1 MRESLSAGS
10 TVPSRTDCRTLK
22 TIDGYTFNPSDDR
35 WTVAAPSGPATFN
48 FENLQGASRRLRQQI
63 KDVCSAL
70 LVSVAPSR
78 ATQAL
83 TAYRVLIRF
92 LVAEAPERSID
103 VVSLGDVLR
112 FGASLKAREL
122 YKLRR
127 LKEHLLLWVELG
139 VGGLGQDLLAALPD
153 LQTKT
158 HEVGAAVRTMDPLTG
173 PLTDIEY
180 EAVLTAVRN
189 GFASRDLSAAD
200 YTLLMLAITLG
211 ARPLQLAMLK
221 CCDLSVTGRRDGSS
235 IFILQVTRLKQGK
248 GIRPRTMFR
257 PRDLAPALGVLVER
271 QCEQARQW
279 ALANNVVA
287 EDAPIFPTGSTDQA
301 VDMGAIGLHGHYSGA
316 RLAEKLRRLL
326 ERLDV
331 PSHRTGKKLHLFQT
345 RLRRTLGT
353 RAAAEGCPAH
363 VIADLLDHSWIDSS
377 LIYIETRP
385 TMMERIDKALALQ
398 LAPVAQAFAGTLV
411 ARKDSGDG
419 RVIHTATAHLESVGT
434 CGKHAFC
441 RLAAPLAC
449 YTCTYFNPWLDAPHE
464 TLLDTLLQERED
476 LLKAAD
482 LRIAAVND
490 LTILAVAD
498 VVRRCQEMV
507 GSGAK

>member
-1 MRESLSAGS
+1 MREPLSAGA
-10 TVPSRTDCRTLK
+10 TVPSQSDCRTLK
-22 TIDGYTFNPSDDR
+22 TIDGYAFNPSDDR
-35 WTVAAPSGPATFN
+35 WTVATPSGPATFN
-48 FENLQGASRRLRQQI
+48 FKNLPGASCRLRRQI
-63 KDVCSAL
+63 KDVCGAL

-92 LVAEAPERSID
+92 LIAEAPERSID
-103 VVSLGDVLR
+103 VISLGDVLR

-127 LKEHLLLWVELG
+127 LKEHLLLWVDLG
-139 VGGLGQDLLAALPD
+139 VGGLGQDLLAALPY
-153 LQTKT
+153 LQTKH
-158 HEVGAAVRTMDPLTG
+158 HEIGTAVRTMDPLTG

-221 CCDLSVTGRRDGSS
+221 CCDLSVTGRQDASS

-257 PRDLAPALGVLVER
+257 PRDLAPALGVLVEQ
-271 QCEQARQW
+271 QCEEARRW
-279 ALANNVVA
+279 APENDIAPG
-287 EDAPIFPTGSTDQA
+287 DAPIFPAPRTDQTL
-301 VDMGAIGLHGHYSGA
+301 DMGDIGLRGHYSGS
-316 RLAEKLRRLL
+316 RMAEKLRRLL
-326 ERLDV
+326 GKLDV

-385 TMMERIDKALALQ
+385 AMMERIDKALALQ
-398 LAPVAQAFAGTLV
+398 MAPVAQAFAGTLV
-411 ARKDSGDG
+411 ARKDSGHE
-419 RVIHTATAHLESVGT
+419 RVIHTATTHLESVGT
-434 CGKHAFC
+434 CGKQAFC

-464 TLLDTLLQERED
+464 TLLDTLLQEREN
-476 LLKAAD
+476 LLKSAD
-482 LRIAAVND
+482 LRIASVND

-498 VVRRCQEMV
+498 VVRRCQETA
-507 GSGAK
+507 GRGTR